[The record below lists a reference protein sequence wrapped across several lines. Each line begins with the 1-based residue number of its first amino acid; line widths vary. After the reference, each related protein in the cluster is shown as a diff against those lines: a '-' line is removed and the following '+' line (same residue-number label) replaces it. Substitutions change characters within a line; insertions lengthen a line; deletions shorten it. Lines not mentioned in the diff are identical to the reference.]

1 MKKQTQTSNQDII
14 DSYDYLGSACSSM
27 DCTGLIPAGVT
38 SKDQWNA
45 YEELYPYQPPKPSRK
60 PPEEIKLPPASNV
73 NTTIPQELPS
83 RSQDNLE
90 LKA

>member
-45 YEELYPYQPPKPSRK
+45 
-60 PPEEIKLPPASNV
+60 
-73 NTTIPQELPS
+73 
-83 RSQDNLE
+83 
-90 LKA
+90 